1 MFILYKSKKKAVMT
15 NKLISKIIKFGTSN
29 GVVLGKDASVLLGRK
44 IAVNEQ
50 IIIKRIKKNTLQ
62 ISFCGLENGLPNE

>member
-1 MFILYKSKKKAVMT
+1 MTADT

-44 IAVNEQ
+44 INLNEQ
-50 IIIKRIKKNTLQ
+50 IIIKRTKKNTLQ
-62 ISFCGLENGLPNE
+62 ISFCGLEQGLPNE